1 MVRDSLHNGSWLP
14 PHDSLHNGSWL
25 TTHEPLQRLAPLCS
39 KESRFHR
46 SCHVCVWVMS
56 EMKEWLT
63 SHVEARKNHSRTFTS
78 IHHFIPDMTHTRT
91 WCSEEWVMSWMT
103 DSLTNHYEPPSFH
116 TWHYSHTCVM
126 LERMSNIKN
135 ERIAHE
141 PSRASI
147 ISYLPL
153 LAHVRNAEKNQ

>member
-1 MVRDSLHNGSWLP
+1 
-14 PHDSLHNGSWL
+14 
-25 TTHEPLQRLAPLCS
+25 
-39 KESRFHR
+39 
-46 SCHVCVWVMS
+46 
-56 EMKEWLT
+56 
-63 SHVEARKNHSRTFTS
+63 
-78 IHHFIPDMTHTRT
+78 
-91 WCSEEWVMSWMT
+91 
-103 DSLTNHYEPPSFH
+103 
-116 TWHYSHTCVM
+116 M